1 MVYIHLAHGFEEI
14 EAVTILDILRRGN
27 VSAGFVAIGPD
38 KRVMGAHNITVEAD
52 LLFEEANYETC
63 EMILLPGGMPGTKNL
78 ASHGELVEKIKEF
91 NLKGKLLGAIC
102 AAPMVFGQAGI
113 LDGRKA
119 TIYPGM
125 EASISKAKH
134 SMDRVVRDGNII
146 TSRGPG
152 TAMEFGLVVLEALQ
166 GKNVAEELR
175 KDLVL

>member
-1 MVYIHLAHGFEEI
+1 MVYIHLAPGFEEI

-27 VSAGFVAIGPD
+27 VSAGFVTVGPET
-38 KRVMGAHNITVEAD
+38 RVTGAHGITLMADLTFQEAD
-52 LLFEEANYETC
+52 YETC

-78 ASHGELVEKIKEF
+78 GAHGDLIKKIKEF
-91 NLKGKLLGAIC
+91 NQQKKLLGAIC

-113 LDGRKA
+113 LNGRNA

-125 EASISKAKH
+125 EACIDRAKP
-134 SMDRVVRDGNII
+134 STERVVVDGHII

-152 TAMEFGLVVLEALQ
+152 TAMDFALAALEALQ
-166 GKNVAEELR
+166 GKDVVENLR